1 MRTVFTRTDIP
12 LDANAT
18 PEPGE
23 SAFRVALLLRELES
37 RVHARVA
44 ASLEATGLTLPQIIA
59 VKAVAHSG
67 PLTVT
72 ALAREISATK
82 STVVGI
88 VDRLE
93 AQGLLER
100 RRSADDRREVLVAF
114 APSAA
119 GRVSSIRSL
128 VDSAFAAAFAGA
140 PPEALSALERTLEAM
155 LA

>member
-1 MRTVFTRTDIP
+1 MRTVSTRTTHDP
-12 LDANAT
+12 NSPA
-18 PEPGE
+18 PGE

-44 ASLEATGLTLPQIIA
+44 ASLEATGLTLPQIMA

-67 PLTVT
+67 ELTVS
-72 ALAREISATK
+72 ALAREIAATK

-93 AQGLLER
+93 AQGLFER

-119 GRVSSIRSL
+119 ARVREIRAL
-128 VDSAFAAAFAGA
+128 VDSAFASAFADV
-140 PPEALSALERTLEAM
+140 PPETLAALERSLEAI